1 MAWSIREA
9 KVLILQNVDDKDSLE
24 LFVVS
29 MKNLHSDGFH

>member
-9 KVLILQNVDDKDSLE
+9 KVLILQNVDDKDSRE

-29 MKNLHSDGFH
+29 MNLHSDGFH